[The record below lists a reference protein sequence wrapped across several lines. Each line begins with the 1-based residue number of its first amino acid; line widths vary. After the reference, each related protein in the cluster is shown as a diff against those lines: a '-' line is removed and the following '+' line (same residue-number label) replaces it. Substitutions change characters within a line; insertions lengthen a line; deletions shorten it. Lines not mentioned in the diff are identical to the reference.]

1 MSDVGIF
8 DRSIRMSESIAQQVF
23 DVNTPEG
30 RQTALNLDAYRQEII
45 QERWL
50 STLILS
56 IHLELEAM
64 LEVLIASVPSER
76 KKHSNGRGATFSEK
90 AAECSLRRLL
100 EPKVISC
107 LKAVN
112 KLRNELAHRLDNKPT
127 DSAIFSFIESMSL
140 MHPLRVFENSS
151 SPGRNLQTFAEIKEH
166 FNGAEAENLEEF
178 VFITLMLLRSTISVR
193 LRLPTK

>member
-1 MSDVGIF
+1 
-8 DRSIRMSESIAQQVF
+8 MSESIAQKTF
-23 DVNTPEG
+23 DINTSEA
-30 RQTALNLDAYRQEII
+30 RQAALDLDAYRLKII

-64 LEVLIASVPSER
+64 LEALIAAAPFER
-76 KKHSNGRGATFSEK
+76 KKQSNGWGTNFSAK
-90 AAECSLRRLL
+90 VAECELYRLL
-100 EPKVISC
+100 EPKMISC

-127 DSAIFSFIESMSL
+127 DSAIFSFIESMSS

-151 SPGRNLQTFAEIKEH
+151 SPGRDLHTFAEIKEH
-166 FNGAEAENLEEF
+166 FIGSEAANLEEF
-178 VFITLMLLRSTISVR
+178 VFVSLMLLRSTISIR
-193 LRLPTK
+193 LTTHAI

>member
-1 MSDVGIF
+1 
-8 DRSIRMSESIAQQVF
+8 MSELIAQKAF
-23 DVNTPEG
+23 DINTPEA
-30 RQTALNLDAYRQEII
+30 RQAALNLDAYRQQII

-64 LEVLIASVPSER
+64 LEVLIATAPAER
-76 KKHSNGRGATFSEK
+76 KKKSNGRGATFSEK
-90 AAECSLRRLL
+90 VAECALRRLL
-100 EPKVISC
+100 EPKVILC

-127 DSAIFSFIESMSL
+127 DSAIFSFIESMSS

-151 SPGRNLQTFAEIKEH
+151 SPGRNLHAFAEIKER

-178 VFITLMLLRSTISVR
+178 VFISLMLLRSTISVR
-193 LRLPTK
+193 LTARAI